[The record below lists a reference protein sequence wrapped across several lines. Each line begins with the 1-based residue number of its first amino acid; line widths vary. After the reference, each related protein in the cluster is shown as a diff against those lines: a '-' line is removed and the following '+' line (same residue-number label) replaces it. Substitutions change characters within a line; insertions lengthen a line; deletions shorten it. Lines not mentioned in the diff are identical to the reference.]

1 MATLA
6 IFIALGGSGYA
17 AVTLKRNSVK
27 RKHIAPNAVTS
38 PKVKDASLLSTDFAP
53 GQLPRGAK
61 GDTGQDGAR
70 GLPGVPGSDA
80 QFNGAAAGGDVTGA
94 YPNPTIAGGAVTAS
108 KIGTLPA
115 ARAWGGG
122 SFTSAGTSCDVTTVP
137 TDTEQAVCQFHES
150 YDTDNMHPPF
160 DGSAFPD
167 ALSRLTAPRGG
178 LYAAT
183 AGVIW
188 RSESVV
194 GSRQLSIKK
203 NGSQYVAAE
212 QVPAG
217 PAGNNTILNVAGTV
231 RLSAGEYVQAFA
243 WQNSGGDLGVYFSSD
258 DRSFLEMHWVGP

>member
-27 RKHIAPNAVTS
+27 GKHIAPNAVTS
-38 PKVKDASLLSTDFAP
+38 PKVRDASLLSRDFAP
-53 GQLPRGAK
+53 GQLPHGAQ
-61 GDTGQDGAR
+61 GDTGPR

-94 YPNPTIAGGAVTAS
+94 YPNPTIAGVAVTPS

-150 YDTDNMHPPF
+150 YDPDNMPPPF

-167 ALSRLTAPRGG
+167 A
-178 LYAAT
+178 
-183 AGVIW
+183 
-188 RSESVV
+188 
-194 GSRQLSIKK
+194 
-203 NGSQYVAAE
+203 
-212 QVPAG
+212 
-217 PAGNNTILNVAGTV
+217 
-231 RLSAGEYVQAFA
+231 
-243 WQNSGGDLGVYFSSD
+243 
-258 DRSFLEMHWVGP
+258 